1 MNERKTNTKVSLPF
15 RYAGG
20 KYYALGKLQPFWEAV
35 DHDEYR
41 EPFLGGGAVFWAKP
55 KVQYNWLN
63 DVDRELILTLELFT
77 SKEKRSKL
85 IEMFDSEKEATKE
98 KYLSVKNA
106 QPKTDLERAY
116 KYYYLNRTSFS
127 GKMKNPT
134 WGYRPKRSLPP
145 YRWKERIVP
154 CGEKLAGVSLTTL
167 DFHQVVLT
175 LPQGKTVLM
184 FLDPPYYKSK
194 QKSHYSYPFTQHDH
208 IRLCNILKRTP
219 HYFFLTYD
227 DCQEIRELYNWAY
240 IHELSFFYRLDNSRD
255 RENKRKVGNELVI
268 TNYPLDKNKQLSFSF
283 VLHRENK
290 GQKKVK
296 KPIRKREIS
305 SIQKTRSPIRFPGS
319 KYQAIKYIAPFL
331 EDVPHDEYREPFL
344 GGGAIFFA
352 KPLAETNWLNDI
364 DEELILTFKS
374 MADKKKG
381 KMLKEKVQKVKPTKK
396 LFERLK
402 HCKPETEIDIAFR
415 YFVINRTAY
424 SGIMHK
430 PNWGYHPTKSVSP
443 EKWPDRIEQAGLKLQ
458 KAKITNLNYGEVVL
472 APAEGKK
479 VLMFIDPPYF
489 HADQKRAYRH
499 SFKIKDHLELA
510 DLLRETKHKFC
521 LTYDNCE
528 EVKDLYSWANI
539 HEFTWRYHTA
549 NANKATRKMGAEL
562 IITNY

>member
-1 MNERKTNTKVSLPF
+1 
-15 RYAGG
+15 
-20 KYYALGKLQPFWEAV
+20 
-35 DHDEYR
+35 
-41 EPFLGGGAVFWAKP
+41 
-55 KVQYNWLN
+55 
-63 DVDRELILTLELFT
+63 LFT

-167 DFHQVVLT
+167 DFQQVVLT

-208 IRLCNILKRTP
+208 IRLCNILERTP

-296 KPIRKREIS
+296 KPIRKREIF

-319 KYQAIKYIAPFL
+319 KYQAIKYIVPFL
-331 EDVPHDEYREPFL
+331 EDIPHDEYREPFL

-402 HCKPETEIDIAFR
+402 YCKPETEIDIAFR

-458 KAKITNLNYGEVVL
+458 KAKITNLNYGEVVS

-510 DLLRETKHKFC
+510 NLLRETKHKFC

-528 EVKDLYSWANI
+528 EVEDLYSWANI